1 MFEKLKQ
8 AVYEANME
16 LHRRR
21 NLVLY
26 TWGNV
31 SQADRK
37 AGVFAIKPSGVPY
50 ETLKAEDIVVLS
62 LSDGKKVDGI
72 LNPSSDTPTH
82 YKLYLAFPDVNG
94 ITHTHSTCATS
105 WAQAGKSIPCLGTTH
120 ADYMNG
126 EIPVTRYLSPK
137 EVDSGYEAETA
148 TVIAEAFA
156 GKDPLHTPAVL
167 VGKEGYIKNL
177 YISGIGK
184 AYADGTKYYS
194 TFYAGKVKTNT
205 DSNVNLRAGAGSSEA
220 KIMTLKKG
228 INVTV
233 LGKNGDWYLIA
244 TADGTQGFISTSL
257 VTTSA
262 SGSGSGSGSGGSGS
276 ASKDTAKVTGTRV
289 YMRSGPSTSYAPITL
304 LKQGTTVKVV
314 STANPKWWKISY
326 GSLTGYMWSQYLK
339 RQ

>member
-1 MFEKLKQ
+1 MFEELKRT
-8 AVYEANME
+8 VYEANME
-16 LHRRR
+16 LHRR

-62 LSDGKKVDGI
+62 LSDGKKVDGNM
-72 LNPSSDTPTH
+72 NPSSDTPTH
-82 YKLYLAFPDVNG
+82 YKLYIAFPDVNG

-167 VGKEGYIKNL
+167 VRGHGPFTWGKSAAESVYNAVVLEEVAKMAMYTYSINPESVELPKHIQLKHFLRKHGPN
-177 YISGIGK
+177 
-184 AYADGTKYYS
+184 AY
-194 TFYAGKVKTNT
+194 
-205 DSNVNLRAGAGSSEA
+205 
-220 KIMTLKKG
+220 
-228 INVTV
+228 
-233 LGKNGDWYLIA
+233 
-244 TADGTQGFISTSL
+244 
-257 VTTSA
+257 
-262 SGSGSGSGSGGSGS
+262 
-276 ASKDTAKVTGTRV
+276 
-289 YMRSGPSTSYAPITL
+289 
-304 LKQGTTVKVV
+304 
-314 STANPKWWKISY
+314 Y
-326 GSLTGYMWSQYLK
+326 GQK
-339 RQ
+339 